1 MAGGRVSSGQ
11 GWLNATHNRDLS
23 RCDRPRPS
31 RGRPRPQRLPLRQG
45 ILPPILDSIII
56 SVVILAGPPITLLSL
71 RKHRSVSLVVI
82 AVFMAGAF
90 VYGFNGHFYSEG
102 ADRVALDIADWT
114 TVLFVGTAAALGVL
128 EAIGLGMA
136 LAALSSGRRPSPA
149 SSEPA

>member
-1 MAGGRVSSGQ
+1 MRRTIETYLVVTVLVHLAVVLVHSASHFAR
-11 GWLNATHNRDLS
+11 
-23 RCDRPRPS
+23 
-31 RGRPRPQRLPLRQG
+31 G

-102 ADRVALDIADWT
+102 ADRVALDIADST
-114 TVLFVGTAAALGVL
+114 TVLFVGTAAGLGVL
-128 EAIGLGMA
+128 EAIGLGLA

>member
-1 MAGGRVSSGQ
+1 MRRTIETYLVVTVLVHLSVVLVHSVSHF
-11 GWLNATHNRDLS
+11 AR
-23 RCDRPRPS
+23 
-31 RGRPRPQRLPLRQG
+31 G

-56 SVVILAGPPITLLSL
+56 SIVILAGPPITLLSL

-128 EAIGLGMA
+128 EAIGLGLA

-149 SSEPA
+149 ISEPA